1 MRRIVLLLAI
11 GLLATILMP
20 SCGTEQKKDTSAT
33 AEEKDSTDTI
43 QDTIDEEGNIK
54 DSLKDSTVATEEE
67 EGGGTSKTTIP
78 DTIDV
83 PEGETQ
89 PQTP

>member
-11 GLLATILMP
+11 GAAAMILMP
-20 SCGTEQKKDTSAT
+20 SCGTEQKKDTSAN

-43 QDTIDEEGNIK
+43 QDTIDEEGDIE

-67 EGGGTSKTTIP
+67 GGGTTKTTIP
-78 DTIDV
+78 DTIDE
-83 PEGETQ
+83 PEGKTQ